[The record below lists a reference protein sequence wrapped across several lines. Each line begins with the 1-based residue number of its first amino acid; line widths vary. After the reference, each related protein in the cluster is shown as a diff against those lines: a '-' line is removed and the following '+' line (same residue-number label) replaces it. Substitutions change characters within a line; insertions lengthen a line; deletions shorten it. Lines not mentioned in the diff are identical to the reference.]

1 MSSLIQR
8 LRIQKQTA
16 TFTASSDDQGRG
28 QVIECE
34 PDLVPVPPLGQPGSE
49 LRRWHW
55 FHLMGYWIAE
65 AFGVSQYQVAS
76 SAVKSG
82 LAPGTTIAAVF
93 LGHLIISIPNALNG
107 WIGATYGINFPVFSR
122 ASFGTRGVYLAI
134 LCRAIAAIFWF
145 GTQTYQGGQCLQVML
160 QAIWPSFKNFPN
172 HLPESASVTSSM
184 LLCFFIFYLIQ
195 LPLLWIHMSKLR
207 YLFLVK
213 VIIMPIFGFTLF
225 GWAVGRA
232 HGFGPIFE
240 KGTSITDG
248 RPAAVVFFSAMTS
261 AIAPKATLALNIAD
275 FTRYAKSPRTVV
287 WTNLFSLS
295 ILVTLCAI
303 LGVVVTSA
311 AEVIYGVST
320 WSPLQ
325 VSSLMENRAAQFFS
339 ALCWAISVIATNISA
354 NSTAVANDLMLVFP
368 EYINIRRGQYVC
380 AILGLITIPW
390 KIQNSAT
397 TFTNFLG
404 GYSIFLGPVAGCLI
418 GHYWIVSNRFLDVP
432 GLYRWGSGT
441 TPYWYTAG
449 WNWRAITAFTFGIVP
464 CLPGF
469 IRTVGGHTNISVG
482 TTYVYSLVWP
492 VSFTVALVTYTLLSK
507 LFPHNYVHSA
517 QSSSTEDNASVD
529 KSLSEKGD
537 FQVAVQT
544 A

>member
-1 MSSLIQR
+1 
-8 LRIQKQTA
+8 
-16 TFTASSDDQGRG
+16 
-28 QVIECE
+28 
-34 PDLVPVPPLGQPGSE
+34 
-49 LRRWHW
+49 
-55 FHLMGYWIAE
+55 
-65 AFGVSQYQVAS
+65 
-76 SAVKSG
+76 
-82 LAPGTTIAAVF
+82 
-93 LGHLIISIPNALNG
+93 
-107 WIGATYGINFPVFSR
+107 
-122 ASFGTRGVYLAI
+122 
-134 LCRAIAAIFWF
+134 
-145 GTQTYQGGQCLQVML
+145 
-160 QAIWPSFKNFPN
+160 
-172 HLPESASVTSSM
+172 
-184 LLCFFIFYLIQ
+184 
-195 LPLLWIHMSKLR
+195 
-207 YLFLVK
+207 
-213 VIIMPIFGFTLF
+213 
-225 GWAVGRA
+225 
-232 HGFGPIFE
+232 
-240 KGTSITDG
+240 
-248 RPAAVVFFSAMTS
+248 
-261 AIAPKATLALNIAD
+261 
-275 FTRYAKSPRTVV
+275 
-287 WTNLFSLS
+287 
-295 ILVTLCAI
+295 
-303 LGVVVTSA
+303 
-311 AEVIYGVST
+311 
-320 WSPLQ
+320 
-325 VSSLMENRAAQFFS
+325 MENRAAQFFS

-441 TPYWYTAG
+441 SPYWYTAG

-469 IRTVGGHTNISVG
+469 IRTVGGHTNIPVG

-492 VSFTVALVTYTLLSK
+492 VSFAVALVTYTLLSK

-517 QSSSTEDNASVD
+517 RSSSTEDNASVD